1 MPEFTRWF
9 ADKGDL
15 IHRLNY
21 NLNQD
26 SVYVDVGA
34 YIGDFAKKIH
44 DKFGCKIYCFEPV
57 NKYFQQISKT
67 FDGIS
72 NAEYYNIGLGNQ
84 NQNMDINIEGDAS
97 SLHKSGNQTET
108 IIIRNIVDVFRK
120 LSISNIDLIKIN
132 IEGAEYD
139 LLDHSIETGLTN
151 NIKNIQV
158 QFHDFFPDSTE
169 RRNSIRQKLKETHKL
184 TYDYEFVWEN
194 WELK

>member
-9 ADKGDL
+9 ADKGDS

>member
-9 ADKGDL
+9 ADKGDS

-139 LLDHSIETGLTN
+139 LLDHSIQTGLTN

-169 RRNSIRQKLKETHKL
+169 RRNLIRQKLKETHKL